1 MTLENVLI
9 TFSRRDVLSIV
20 GLGFVSVLLWQVPII
35 KIVFAPFR
43 LFNTFIHELSHGIVA
58 VMTGGRFERFEVN
71 PDFSGTA
78 YRSGGITFFVAPAG
92 FLGAALFGGFLVLLT
107 TASIPAR
114 VVLIGLGILLGF
126 MSLLFVS
133 NCFGIFMG
141 WALAGLLFFAGWQ
154 LDDQGAASILLFL
167 AVQMILAS
175 FESLFNLAKFPSYR
189 KFGHSPSDAEKMQD
203 ITGIPAGSW
212 ALLWCATAIFILIW
226 SITTAY
232 RDMPLY

>member
-1 MTLENVLI
+1 MTLEDVLI
-9 TFSRRDVLSIV
+9 TFSRRDVLLIV
-20 GLGFVSVLLWQVPII
+20 GLGFVSVLLWQVPGI
-35 KIVFAPFR
+35 KILFAPFR

-58 VMTGGRFERFEVN
+58 VATGGKFERFEVN
-71 PDFSGTA
+71 PDFSGAA
-78 YRSGGITFFVAPAG
+78 YRFGGITLFVAPAG
-92 FLGAALFGGFLVLLT
+92 YLGATLFGGFLVLLT
-107 TASIPAR
+107 ATSIPAR
-114 VVLIGLGILLGF
+114 VVLISLGLLLGF
-126 MSLLFVS
+126 LCLLFVS

-141 WALAGLLFFAGWQ
+141 WVLAGLLFLAGWQ

-175 FESLFNLAKFPSYR
+175 FDSLFNLSRYLSY
-189 KFGHSPSDAEKMQD
+189 KKPGSPLSDAEKMEG
-203 ITGIPAGSW
+203 ITGIPASTW